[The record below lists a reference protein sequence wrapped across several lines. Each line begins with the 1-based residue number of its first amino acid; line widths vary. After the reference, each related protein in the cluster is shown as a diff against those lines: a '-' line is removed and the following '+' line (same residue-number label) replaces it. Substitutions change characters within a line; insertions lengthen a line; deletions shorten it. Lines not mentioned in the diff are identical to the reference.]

1 MSFDNSFNWID
12 KKQVS
17 FGERP
22 GRWRDVRQDLE
33 WLRNQGIFTILSL
46 VEKETWIDVY
56 QEAGFRT
63 YHVPVNDYHAPEI
76 DQIEECMRI
85 IQSDAPIYIHCVA
98 GLGRAGTI
106 ASAWL
111 IHNGIPP
118 IDAIRIIRKM
128 RPGAIEVDEQFNAL
142 LEYAAI
148 RTAKSPKRQVNS

>member
-1 MSFDNSFNWID
+1 MSFENSFNWID
-12 KKQVS
+12 GKKVS

-33 WLRNQGIFTILSL
+33 WLRNQGIRTILSL

-56 QEAGFRT
+56 QGFQT
-63 YHVPVNDYHAPEI
+63 HHVPVNDYHAPEME
-76 DQIEECMRI
+76 QIEECMRI

-106 ASAWL
+106 AAAWL
-111 IHNGIPP
+111 IHNGNPP

-128 RPGAIEVDEQFNAL
+128 RPGAIEVDEQFDAL